1 MPGAREPARVEPAAA
16 PAARGRE
23 RPQRQRVPHTS
34 FATWEPPEE
43 KDDDQPLI
51 TRTAGDAEAAV
62 SARHD
67 TDRPP
72 PPPPSKG
79 SFLADDP
86 SFAQIFVN
94 VGRRDGARPEDF
106 QRMLAEGAGI
116 AVEGSGRIRVR
127 DRMTFVSVKK
137 DDLDRAIAAF
147 TGQVIGGRNVVAEV
161 ARPRT

>member
-1 MPGAREPARVEPAAA
+1 M
-16 PAARGRE
+16 RG
-23 RPQRQRVPHTS
+23 RVPHAS
-34 FATWEPPEE
+34 FTTWEPPEE

-51 TRTAGDAEAAV
+51 HRAAENAA
-62 SARHD
+62 AERHD

-72 PPPPSKG
+72 PPPPSRERLP
-79 SFLADDP
+79 SSDP
-86 SFAQIFVN
+86 NFAQIFVN
-94 VGRRDGARPEDF
+94 VGRRDGARAEDF

-116 AVEGSGRIRVR
+116 SVEGAGHIRVR

-161 ARPRT
+161 ARPRP